1 MEGLT
6 SSELCISGGI
16 AAEFNLSNVVS
27 IIRKVIDFL
36 DDYIPHLVSGF
47 LDGFRLSSGVSN

>member
-6 SSELCISGGI
+6 SSELCICGGV
-16 AAEFNLSNVVS
+16 AAEFNLSEIVS

-36 DDYIPHLVSGF
+36 DDYIPHLVNGF
-47 LDGFRLSSGVSN
+47 LDGFRLSTN